1 MEEEKWKVAGHAI
14 LSINLSH
21 KRRRKDLGMRG
32 GSIGRGFHFGKKEGC
47 CFHSKSNPSFS
58 PLFEH
63 WKNICLIPRFLEFW
77 ALSTILFF
85 FFFLL
90 RVAHQS
96 CIQVLSVV

>member
-1 MEEEKWKVAGHAI
+1 MEWNGIHCKELRGQWKVTGHAI

-32 GSIGRGFHFGKKEGC
+32 GSIGGGFHFGKKEGC

-85 FFFLL
+85 FFYLE
-90 RVAHQS
+90 
-96 CIQVLSVV
+96 